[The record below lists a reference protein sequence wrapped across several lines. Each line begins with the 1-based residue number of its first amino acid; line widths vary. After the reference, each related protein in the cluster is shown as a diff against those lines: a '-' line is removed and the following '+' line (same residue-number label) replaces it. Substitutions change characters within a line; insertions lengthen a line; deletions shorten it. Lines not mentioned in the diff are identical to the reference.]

1 MVGQPRWETVK
12 MKLKDK
18 VALITG
24 ASSGIGKAIAAL
36 FSQEGAKVALIAG
49 RHIAQAEGVAKNLS
63 SIGGDAL
70 ALQADISD
78 EVQVRQIVQKVLD
91 RFKQIDILINSA
103 GVIGSVDPLET
114 LESDEWDRVFQ
125 IDVRGTFLCS
135 KYCLRTM
142 MEQKTGNIINLSSV
156 AGFKASLI
164 SPCYSAAKGAI
175 ISLTKSLALRYAKEG
190 IRVNCISPGTIDTPM
205 TQGFFE
211 EEKASAEREKLVRRF
226 VERHPLGRF
235 GKAEEV
241 ARGALYLASNDSSFV
256 TGINLIIDG
265 GLSL

>member
-1 MVGQPRWETVK
+1 
-12 MKLKDK
+12 MKLREK
-18 VALITG
+18 VAIITG
-24 ASSGIGKAIAAL
+24 GSSGIGAAIARL
-36 FSQEGAKVALIAG
+36 FSREGARVALVAA
-49 RHIAQAEGVAKNLS
+49 RHIAQAEEVAKNLS
-63 SIGGDAL
+63 SLGGDAF
-70 ALQADISD
+70 ALRADISD
-78 EVQVRQIVQKVLD
+78 EAQVRRMYEVVLE

-103 GVIGSVDPLET
+103 GIIGSVDPIER

-135 KYCLRTM
+135 KYGLRSM
-142 MEQKTGNIINLSSV
+142 LKRKSGNIVNFSSV

-164 SPCYSAAKGAI
+164 SPCYAAAKGAI

-205 TQGFFE
+205 AQGFFDGSKDPE
-211 EEKASAEREKLVRRF
+211 ERAALVNRF
-226 VERHPLGRF
+226 VARHPLGRF

-241 ARGALYLASNDSSFV
+241 ARGAFYLASDDSSFV

>member
-1 MVGQPRWETVK
+1 
-12 MKLKDK
+12 MKLRDK
-18 VALITG
+18 VAIITG
-24 ASSGIGKAIAAL
+24 GSSGIGTAIAHL
-36 FSQEGAKVALIAG
+36 FSQEGARVALIAG
-49 RHIAQAEGVAKNLS
+49 RHIAQTEVAAKNLS
-63 SIGGDAL
+63 SLGGDAL

-78 EVQVRQIVQKVLD
+78 EVQVRQMCQQVLD

-103 GVIGSVDPLET
+103 GIIGSVDPLEK
-114 LESDEWDRVFQ
+114 LECYEWDRVFQ

-135 KYCLRTM
+135 KYCLRNM
-142 MEQKTGNIINLSSV
+142 LERKTGNIINLSSV

-175 ISLTKSLALRYAKEG
+175 IALTKSLALRYAKER

-205 TQGFFE
+205 TQGFFD
-211 EEKASAEREKLVRRF
+211 EEKTSVEREALVERF

-235 GKAEEV
+235 GTGEEI
-241 ARGALYLASNDSSFV
+241 ARGALYLASDDSSFV